1 MDTPD
6 TLNYMIMGY
15 AVIFTVIAVYLISL
29 AVRWR
34 NLKQD
39 EAMLAELEKEDGQK
53 DN

>member
-15 AVIFTVIAVYLISL
+15 SVIFGVMIIYLISL

-39 EAMLAELEKEDGQK
+39 EAMLSDLDKEQDS
-53 DN
+53 